1 MKKINRVGFEPSPVL
16 NLSLIDID
24 TNICLG
30 STDWAMTAWYTI
42 SVFWKPLSGINV
54 IFTVNNGI
62 TCITFKCWYA
72 LLRHF

>member
-24 TNICLG
+24 TNICL
-30 STDWAMTAWYTI
+30 STTDWAMTAWYNI
-42 SVFWKPLSGINV
+42 SYFENLCQVLMLF
-54 IFTVNNGI
+54 FTVNNGI